1 MLSRVFLEEGRGR
14 LRALWR
20 LVAQFVTFVV
30 ATALLSGLL
39 AVVFALVRPVGT
51 GFGGSVQAATESPA
65 FFFLGPLASLLA
77 IFLSVWL
84 SGRFLDHRPL
94 ADFGFHLDGGWW
106 LDLFFGM
113 LLGALLMTAIFFAE
127 LALGWVSVA
136 GAFESVEPGLPFAL
150 AVLIPTTVFIG
161 VGIYEETLSRGYQ
174 LRNIAEGLNYP
185 AFGPRTAV
193 VAAWVLTSVVFGLLH
208 VFNPNASFISTTN
221 IALAGL
227 LLGIGYVLTG
237 ELAIPIGLHITW
249 NFFQGN
255 VYGFPVSGGRTI
267 GATFLNTRQGGPELW
282 TGGPFGPEA
291 GLVGIGAMISGS
303 LLIALYVRLRT
314 GKVAIHTPIAQAPS
328 PDHQTTH

>member
-1 MLSRVFLEEGRGR
+1 MFLEEGRR
-14 LRALWR
+14 RPRAPWR
-20 LVAQFVTFVV
+20 LVAQFVTFVA

-39 AVVFALVRPVGT
+39 AVAVALVRPAGA
-51 GFGGSVQAATESPA
+51 GFGGSVQAATQSPA
-65 FFFLGPLASLLA
+65 FFLLGPLSPLLA

-84 SGRFLDHRPL
+84 VGRFLDRRPL

-106 LDLFFGM
+106 LDLVFGM
-113 LLGALLMTAIFFAE
+113 LLGALLMTAIFSAE
-127 LALGWVSVA
+127 LALGWVSVT
-136 GAFESVEPGLPFAL
+136 GTFESVEPGLPFAPAIL
-150 AVLIPTTVFIG
+150 LPAAVFIC

-193 VAAWVLTSVVFGLLH
+193 VAAWVLTSAFFGLLH
-208 VFNPNASFISTTN
+208 VSNPNASFISTTN

-227 LLGIGYVLTG
+227 LLGIGYALTG

-255 VYGFPVSGGRTI
+255 VYGFPVSGLRTV

-303 LLIALYVRLRT
+303 LLIALYVYLRT
-314 GKVAIHTPIAQAPS
+314 GKISIHTPIAQGP
-328 PDHQTTH
+328 PNHPTTH

>member
-1 MLSRVFLEEGRGR
+1 MFLEEGRGR
-14 LRALWR
+14 PRALWR
-20 LVAQFVTFVV
+20 LVAQFVTFVA
-30 ATALLSGLL
+30 ATTLLTGLL
-39 AVVFALVRPVGT
+39 AVAFALVRPAGA
-51 GFGGSVQAATESPA
+51 GFGGSVRAATASPA
-65 FFFLGPLASLLA
+65 FFLLGTLASLLA
-77 IFLSVWL
+77 VFLSVWL
-84 SGRFLDHRPL
+84 AGRFFDRRPL
-94 ADFGFHLDGGWW
+94 ADLGFHLGGGWW

-113 LLGALLMTAIFFAE
+113 LLGALLMTAIFSAE
-127 LALGWVSVA
+127 LALGWVSVT
-136 GAFESVEPGLPFAL
+136 GTFESVEPGLPFAPAIL
-150 AVLIPTTVFIG
+150 LPTAAFIG

-185 AFGPRTAV
+185 ALGPRAAV
-193 VAAWVLTSVVFGLLH
+193 VGAWVLTSAFFGLLH
-208 VFNPNASFISTTN
+208 ASNPNASFISTAN

-255 VYGFPVSGGRTI
+255 VYGFPVSGLRTM

-303 LLIALYVRLRT
+303 VLIALYVYLRT
-314 GKVAIHTPIAQAPS
+314 GKVSIHTPIARS
-328 PDHQTTH
+328 PPPGHQTTR